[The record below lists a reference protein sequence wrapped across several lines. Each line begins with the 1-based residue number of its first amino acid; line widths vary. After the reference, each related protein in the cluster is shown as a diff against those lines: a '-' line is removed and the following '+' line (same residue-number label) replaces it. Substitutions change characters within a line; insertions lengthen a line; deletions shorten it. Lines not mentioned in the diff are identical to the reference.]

1 MESLAL
7 GKLLNNNTVVTENE
21 KISLMQFFK
30 KTQGVDEQDLKKVET
45 DSLLFAIQAY
55 SSTQHSRKIMGK
67 AIK

>member
-30 KTQGVDEQDLKKVET
+30 KLK
-45 DSLLFAIQAY
+45 
-55 SSTQHSRKIMGK
+55 G
-67 AIK
+67 